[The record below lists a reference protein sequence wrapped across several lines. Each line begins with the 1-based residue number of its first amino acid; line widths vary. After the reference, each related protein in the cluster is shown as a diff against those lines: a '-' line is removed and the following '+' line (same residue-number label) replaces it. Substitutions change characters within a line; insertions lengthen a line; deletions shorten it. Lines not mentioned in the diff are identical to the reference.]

1 MRTIL
6 SHFIT
11 WYNTKKLLKRCQSGR
26 NVRFSSRSKI
36 YLQDGASS
44 KQIVLD
50 DEVWLYG
57 RIILQSNGLCKL
69 GKYVKIGNS
78 TTIQCVN
85 KVDIGDYT
93 IVADNVVITD
103 NNNHPISPS
112 YRREW
117 AVKYSE
123 SSLSLWKHSVSK
135 PTIIEQNVWIGA
147 NSRICKGVRIGE
159 GSIVA
164 AGSIVTK
171 DVPPFS
177 IVAGNPA
184 RVVKTIQDE

>member
-1 MRTIL
+1 M
-6 SHFIT
+6 T
-11 WYNTKKLLKRCQSGR
+11 WYNTKKQLKKCNAGK
-26 NVRFSSRSKI
+26 NVKFSSRSKI
-36 YLQDGASS
+36 YLQDGATSN
-44 KQIVLD
+44 QLILD

-57 RIILQSNGLCKL
+57 RIILQSQGVCKL
-69 GKYVKIGNS
+69 GKYVKVGNS

-85 KVDIGDYT
+85 KVEIGDCT

-103 NNNHPISPS
+103 NNNHPLSPS
-112 YRREW
+112 YRKEW
-117 AVKYSE
+117 AVNYSDDT
-123 SSLSLWKHSVSK
+123 LSLWRHSVSK

-164 AGSIVTK
+164 ASSIVTK
-171 DVPPFS
+171 DVPPYS

-184 RVVKTIQDE
+184 RIVKTLQDE